1 MGSAARK
8 FTPKG
13 SQIEQ
18 TVTMDEAKE
27 KFFQCHDDTKT
38 AFEELCAM
46 VDALNAEREEKR
58 GAAMARFEAM
68 KAWNA
73 HLREKNQRLRAKYI
87 AVVDMYNTLAE
98 EVKERSDSSSSSEE
112 EQDDNCCIM

>member
-1 MGSAARK
+1 MGSATREFAVSRDP
-8 FTPKG
+8 TVN
-13 SQIEQ
+13 QII
-18 TVTMDEAKE
+18 TMDEAKE

-46 VDALNAEREEKR
+46 VDALNSEREKR
-58 GAAMARFEAM
+58 GLAIARFEAM

-98 EVKERSDSSSSSEE
+98 EAKERSDSSSSSDE

>member
-1 MGSAARK
+1 MYIVVVLVSDKYKKSVLGTQGQGIGLVLVPAVFNHQS
-8 FTPKG
+8 
-13 SQIEQ
+13 S
-18 TVTMDEAKE
+18 DH
-27 KFFQCHDDTKT
+27 FFQS
-38 AFEELCAM
+38 
-46 VDALNAEREEKR
+46 EREEKR
-58 GAAMARFEAM
+58 GAAIARFEAM

-98 EVKERSDSSSSSEE
+98 EAKERSDSSSSSDE

>member
-1 MGSAARK
+1 MGSVTRE
-8 FTPKG
+8 FTTLSHPTTK
-13 SQIEQ
+13 QIFA
-18 TVTMDEAKE
+18 MDEAKE
-27 KFFQCHDDTKT
+27 KFFQCHDDTKS

-46 VDALNAEREEKR
+46 VDALNSEREEKR
-58 GAAMARFEAM
+58 GAAIARFEAM

-98 EVKERSDSSSSSEE
+98 ERSDSSSSSDE

>member
-1 MGSAARK
+1 
-8 FTPKG
+8 
-13 SQIEQ
+13 
-18 TVTMDEAKE
+18 
-27 KFFQCHDDTKT
+27 
-38 AFEELCAM
+38 
-46 VDALNAEREEKR
+46 
-58 GAAMARFEAM
+58 M

-98 EVKERSDSSSSSEE
+98 EAKERSDSSSSSDE